1 MISIVTFDPSA
12 RISSVADDSEG
23 KAHGHGRC
31 SAQEDDQTHVASGDP

>member
-23 KAHGHGRC
+23 KAQGLA
-31 SAQEDDQTHVASGDP
+31 AQEDDQTHVASGDP